1 MSENKE
7 KKSNNNPILKAPLP
21 KEIEESLK
29 TQKLIAEKIRKPHE
43 ISKETE
49 NLIEGAKITQELY
62 DKIVPESFIPLLEKI
77 KEQIKNTEETSEHHK
92 NSFSDISKNIKYKS
106 ESENAVFE
114 TNRTLNKL
122 VDVNIKSQ
130 KSNEQ
135 THQEQLKINE
145 ENKKYNNKIIII
157 AVLTLIVGSFSVII
171 GIFAL
176 LVTIFKK

>member
-29 TQKLIAEKIRKPHE
+29 TQKLVAEKIRKPHE

-92 NSFSDISKNIKYKS
+92 NSFSDISKNIKYKYQ
-106 ESENAVFE
+106 N
-114 TNRTLNKL
+114 LL
-122 VDVNIKSQ
+122 L
-130 KSNEQ
+130 
-135 THQEQLKINE
+135 QLL
-145 ENKKYNNKIIII
+145 KK
-157 AVLTLIVGSFSVII
+157 
-171 GIFAL
+171 
-176 LVTIFKK
+176 